1 MKRYHCHQQIEVLK
15 KKRMQRTVKTAKMIW
30 KDVTE
35 MILYVIMINRTEE
48 NNVKKKEGK
57 L

>member
-1 MKRYHCHQQIEVLK
+1 
-15 KKRMQRTVKTAKMIW
+15 MQRTVKTAKMIW

-48 NNVKKKEGK
+48 NNVKRKEGK